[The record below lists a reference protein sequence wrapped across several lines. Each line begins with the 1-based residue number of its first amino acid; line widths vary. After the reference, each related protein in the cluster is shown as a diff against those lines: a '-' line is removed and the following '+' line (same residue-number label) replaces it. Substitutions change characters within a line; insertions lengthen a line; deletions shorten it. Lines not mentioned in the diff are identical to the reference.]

1 MIKQFKNIVGTLVV
15 GLLLLPTIAKADG
28 GGVTLKGN
36 FQTDALVGQPDSIL
50 GSNGQVADRAIYA
63 GPFVSNSYLDLSLS
77 SQYVTA
83 GARLELMHKPLP
95 GFEDAFA
102 GGGLPNIYVTG
113 KYKWFEATVGNV
125 YDQFGSGFIF
135 RTYED
140 RPLGVDNSLRGAR
153 LVFTPYKGIRI
164 KALGG
169 MQRKYFNYGMNNAF
183 GFDYSQGA
191 VMGADLELNISEWS
205 KVMQDGGYNLLFG
218 ASYVSKYEPSDEKSV
233 SGNPLYK
240 LNLPKFVGAG
250 DVRVRFQKGGWN
262 ALVEYAYKAND
273 PSAVNGYI
281 YKPGQVAM
289 LSLAYS
295 QRGMSF
301 IVQAKRSENMSFR
314 SERAG
319 SGLSG
324 NINHMPAF
332 SMTHTYALAAMYPY
346 ATQYGEE
353 PTSFKPHAARGEWAF
368 QAEARYTFKRKTL
381 MGGKY
386 GTSFRLNGTYIRG
399 IKADPVAVNASGT
412 LEGTEGY
419 TSPFFAM
426 GDETYYLD
434 VHLEFAKK
442 FTKTFSMTALYMF
455 QQYNQAVV
463 EGHGWNAAEYG
474 FGFNASKPGNIVNS
488 NIAIVELKYK
498 PSKNIGMRGEL
509 QYLHTRQDRGQ
520 WVYALYEIS
529 LFQQAMIEVSDLY
542 NIDATKQHYYKVA
555 ASYNWGTHR
564 VQLSYGRTRAGYNCS
579 GGVCRYV
586 PTSKGLA
593 LSYSVSF

>member
-1 MIKQFKNIVGTLVV
+1 MTKQLRNIIGILFA
-15 GLLLLPTIAKADG
+15 GLLLFPTIVKADG
-28 GGVTLKGN
+28 GGVALKGN
-36 FQTDALVGQPDSIL
+36 FQTEGLVGQIDSVI
-50 GSNGQVADRAIYA
+50 GATGYNGPY
-63 GPFVSNSYLDLSLS
+63 VSNSYLDLSLS

-83 GARLELMHKPLP
+83 GARLELLHCPLP
-95 GFEDAFA
+95 GFEDGFA
-102 GGGLPNIYVTG
+102 GGGLPNVYVTG

-125 YDQFGSGFIF
+125 YDQFGSGLIF
-135 RTYED
+135 RAYED

-153 LVFTPYKGIRI
+153 FVFTPYKGIRL

-169 MQRKYFNYGMNNAF
+169 MQRKYFNYGMDNAF

-191 VMGADLELNISEWS
+191 VMGADLELNIDEWS
-205 KVMQDGGYNLLFG
+205 KAMQDGGYNLLFG
-218 ASYVSKYEPSDEKSV
+218 ASYVSKYDPDEVLQPS
-233 SGNPLYK
+233 PLYK
-240 LNLPKFVGAG
+240 LNLPQFVGAG
-250 DVRVRFQKGGWN
+250 DVRLRFQKGGWN

-273 PSAVNGYI
+273 PSADNGYI
-281 YKPGQVAM
+281 YKPGTAAM
-289 LSLAYS
+289 MSLSYS

-301 IVQAKRSENMSFR
+301 LLQAKRSENMSFR
-314 SERAG
+314 SDRTG
-319 SGLSG
+319 SGIG
-324 NINHMPAF
+324 GFINHMPAF

-346 ATQYGEE
+346 ATQYGT
-353 PTSFKPHAARGEWAF
+353 PAARGEWAF
-368 QAEARYTFKRKTL
+368 QAEARYTFKRKTP

-399 IKADPVAVNASGT
+399 IKANPLEVNATGT
-412 LEGTEGY
+412 LQGTNGY
-419 TSPFFAM
+419 ESPFFAM

-455 QQYNQAVV
+455 QQYNQAIV
-463 EGHGWNAAEYG
+463 EGHGFDSSFKGSRPAD
-474 FGFNASKPGNIVNS
+474 IVNS
-488 NIAIVELKYK
+488 HIAIAELKYK

-509 QYLHTRQDRGQ
+509 QYLFTRQDRGQ

-542 NIDATKQHYYKVA
+542 NIDETNQHYYKVA

-586 PTSKGLA
+586 PASKGLA

>member
-1 MIKQFKNIVGTLVV
+1 MIKLIKSVIGILFV
-15 GLLLLPTIAKADG
+15 GLLMFPAVAKADG

-36 FQTDALVGQPDSIL
+36 FQTDALVGQIDSVI
-50 GSNGQVADRAIYA
+50 GANEYN
-63 GPFVSNSYLDLSLS
+63 GPFVSNSYLDLSLA

-83 GARLELMHKPLP
+83 GARLELLHCPLP

-102 GGGLPNIYVTG
+102 GGGLPNVYVTG

-135 RTYED
+135 RAYED

-153 LVFTPYKGIRI
+153 IVLTPYKGIRL

-169 MQRKYFNYGMNNAF
+169 MQRKYFNYGMDNAF

-191 VMGADLELNISEWS
+191 VMGADLELNINEWS
-205 KVMQDGGYNLLFG
+205 KAMQDGGYNLLLG
-218 ASYVSKYEPSDEKSV
+218 ASYVSKYDPEELIQPS
-233 SGNPLYK
+233 PMYK
-240 LNLPKFVGAG
+240 LNLPQFVGAG

-273 PSAVNGYI
+273 PSADNGYI

-289 LSLAYS
+289 ISLAYS

-314 SERAG
+314 SDRTG
-319 SGLSG
+319 SGIG
-324 NINHMPAF
+324 GFINHMPAF

-346 ATQYGEE
+346 ATQYGTA
-353 PTSFKPHAARGEWAF
+353 PTESNPHAARGEWAF
-368 QAEARYTFKRKTL
+368 QAEARYTFKRKTP

-399 IKADPVAVNASGT
+399 IKADPVAVNATGT
-412 LEGTEGY
+412 LQGTNGY

-442 FTKTFSMTALYMF
+442 ITKTFSMTALYMF

-463 EGHGWNAAEYG
+463 EGHGWNAAEEG
-474 FGFNASKPGNIVNS
+474 FGFKASKPGNIVNS

-586 PTSKGLA
+586 PASKGLA

>member
-1 MIKQFKNIVGTLVV
+1 MTKQLKSIIGILCV
-15 GLLLLPTIAKADG
+15 GLLLFPTIAKADG

-36 FQTDALVGQPDSIL
+36 FQTEALVGQVDSVI
-50 GSNGQVADRAIYA
+50 GATEYN
-63 GPFVSNSYLDLSLS
+63 GPFVSNSYLDLSLA

-83 GARLELMHKPLP
+83 GARLELLHCPLP
-95 GFEDAFA
+95 GFESNFA

-135 RTYED
+135 RAYED

-153 LVFTPYKGIRI
+153 VVFTPYKGIRF

-169 MQRKYFNYGMNNAF
+169 MQRKYFNYGMSNAF

-191 VMGADLELNISEWS
+191 VMGADLELNINEWS
-205 KVMQDGGYNLLFG
+205 KAMQDGGYNLLLG
-218 ASYVSKYEPSDEKSV
+218 ASYVSKYDPDEVIQPSAE
-233 SGNPLYK
+233 YK

-262 ALVEYAYKAND
+262 ALIEYAYKAND
-273 PSAVNGYI
+273 PSADNGYI

-289 LSLAYS
+289 ISLAYS

-314 SERAG
+314 SDRTG
-319 SGLSG
+319 SGIG
-324 NINHMPAF
+324 GFINHMPAF

-346 ATQYGEE
+346 ATQYGTYNA
-353 PTSFKPHAARGEWAF
+353 TSKNPGEWAF
-368 QAEARYTFKRKTL
+368 QAEARYTFKRKTP

-399 IKADPVAVNASGT
+399 IKADPVEVNATGT
-412 LEGTEGY
+412 LQGTDGY
-419 TSPFFAM
+419 ASPFFAM

-455 QQYNQAVV
+455 QQYNQTVV
-463 EGHGWNAAEYG
+463 QGEPEIHDFKGA
-474 FGFNASKPGNIVNS
+474 KPGDIVNS
-488 NIAIVELKYK
+488 HIGIVELKYK

-509 QYLHTRQDRGQ
+509 QYLHTRQDKGQ

-564 VQLSYGRTRAGYNCS
+564 VQLAYGRTRAGYNCS

-586 PTSKGLA
+586 PASKGLS

>member
-1 MIKQFKNIVGTLVV
+1 MTKQLRNIIGILFA
-15 GLLLLPTIAKADG
+15 GLLLFPTIVKADG
-28 GGVTLKGN
+28 GGVALKGN
-36 FQTDALVGQPDSIL
+36 FQTEGLVGQIDSVI
-50 GSNGQVADRAIYA
+50 GATGYNGPY
-63 GPFVSNSYLDLSLS
+63 VSNSYLDLSLS

-83 GARLELMHKPLP
+83 GARLELLHCPLP
-95 GFEDAFA
+95 GFEDGFA
-102 GGGLPNIYVTG
+102 GGGLPNVYVTG

-125 YDQFGSGFIF
+125 YDQFGSGLIF
-135 RTYED
+135 RAYED

-153 LVFTPYKGIRI
+153 IVLTPYKGIRL

-169 MQRKYFNYGMNNAF
+169 MQRKYFNYGMDNAF

-191 VMGADLELNISEWS
+191 VMGADLELNIDEWS
-205 KVMQDGGYNLLFG
+205 KAMQDGGYNLLFG
-218 ASYVSKYEPSDEKSV
+218 ASYVSKYDPDEVLQPS
-233 SGNPLYK
+233 PLYK
-240 LNLPKFVGAG
+240 LNLPQFVGAG
-250 DVRVRFQKGGWN
+250 DVRLRFQKGGWN

-273 PSAVNGYI
+273 PSADNGYI
-281 YKPGQVAM
+281 YKPGTAAM
-289 LSLAYS
+289 MSLSYS

-301 IVQAKRSENMSFR
+301 LLQAKRSENMSFR
-314 SERAG
+314 SDRTG
-319 SGLSG
+319 SGIG
-324 NINHMPAF
+324 GFINHMPAF

-346 ATQYGEE
+346 ATQYGT
-353 PTSFKPHAARGEWAF
+353 PAARGEWAF
-368 QAEARYTFKRKTL
+368 QAEARYTFKRKTP

-399 IKADPVAVNASGT
+399 IKANPLEANATGT
-412 LEGTEGY
+412 LQGTNGY
-419 TSPFFAM
+419 ESPFFAM

-455 QQYNQAVV
+455 QQYNQAIV
-463 EGHGWNAAEYG
+463 EGHGFDSSFKGSRPAD
-474 FGFNASKPGNIVNS
+474 IVNS
-488 NIAIVELKYK
+488 HIAIAELKYK

-509 QYLHTRQDRGQ
+509 QYLFTRQDRGQ

-542 NIDATKQHYYKVA
+542 NIDETNQHYYKVA

-586 PTSKGLA
+586 PASKGLA

>member
-1 MIKQFKNIVGTLVV
+1 MTKQLRNIIGILFA
-15 GLLLLPTIAKADG
+15 GLLLFPTIVKADG
-28 GGVTLKGN
+28 GGVALKGN
-36 FQTDALVGQPDSIL
+36 FQTEGLVGQIDSVI
-50 GSNGQVADRAIYA
+50 GATGYNGPY
-63 GPFVSNSYLDLSLS
+63 VSNSYLDLSLS

-83 GARLELMHKPLP
+83 GARLELLHCPLP
-95 GFEDAFA
+95 GFEDGFA
-102 GGGLPNIYVTG
+102 GGGLPNVYVTG

-125 YDQFGSGFIF
+125 YDQFGSGLIF
-135 RTYED
+135 RAYED

-153 LVFTPYKGIRI
+153 FVFTPYKGIRL

-169 MQRKYFNYGMNNAF
+169 MQRKYFNYGMDNAF

-191 VMGADLELNISEWS
+191 VMGADLELNIDEWS
-205 KVMQDGGYNLLFG
+205 KAMQDGGYNLLFG
-218 ASYVSKYEPSDEKSV
+218 ASYVSKYDPDEVLQPS
-233 SGNPLYK
+233 PLYK
-240 LNLPKFVGAG
+240 LNLPQFVGAG
-250 DVRVRFQKGGWN
+250 DVRLRFQKGGWN

-273 PSAVNGYI
+273 PSADNGYI
-281 YKPGQVAM
+281 YKPGTAAM
-289 LSLAYS
+289 MSLSYS

-301 IVQAKRSENMSFR
+301 LLQAKRSENMSFR
-314 SERAG
+314 SDRTG
-319 SGLSG
+319 SGIG
-324 NINHMPAF
+324 GFINHMPAF

-346 ATQYGEE
+346 ATQYGT
-353 PTSFKPHAARGEWAF
+353 PAARGEWAF
-368 QAEARYTFKRKTL
+368 QAEARYTFKRKTP

-399 IKADPVAVNASGT
+399 IKANPLEANATGT
-412 LEGTEGY
+412 LQGTNGY
-419 TSPFFAM
+419 ESPFFAM

-455 QQYNQAVV
+455 QQYNQAIV
-463 EGHGWNAAEYG
+463 EGHGFDSSFKGSRPAD
-474 FGFNASKPGNIVNS
+474 IVNS
-488 NIAIVELKYK
+488 HIAIAELKYK

-509 QYLHTRQDRGQ
+509 QYLFTRQDRGQ

-542 NIDATKQHYYKVA
+542 NIDETNQHYYKVA

-586 PTSKGLA
+586 PASKGLA

>member
-1 MIKQFKNIVGTLVV
+1 MTKQLRNIIGILFA
-15 GLLLLPTIAKADG
+15 GLLLFPTIVKADG
-28 GGVTLKGN
+28 GGVALKGN
-36 FQTDALVGQPDSIL
+36 FQTEGLVGQIDSVI
-50 GSNGQVADRAIYA
+50 GATGYNGPY
-63 GPFVSNSYLDLSLS
+63 VSNSYLDLSLS

-83 GARLELMHKPLP
+83 GARLELLHCPLP
-95 GFEDAFA
+95 GFEDGFA
-102 GGGLPNIYVTG
+102 GGGLPNVYVTG

-125 YDQFGSGFIF
+125 YDQFGSGLIF
-135 RTYED
+135 RAYED

-153 LVFTPYKGIRI
+153 FVFTPYKGIRL

-169 MQRKYFNYGMNNAF
+169 MQRKYFNYGMDNAF

-191 VMGADLELNISEWS
+191 VMGADLELNIDEWS
-205 KVMQDGGYNLLFG
+205 KAMQDGGYNLLFG
-218 ASYVSKYEPSDEKSV
+218 ASYVSKYDPDEVLQPS
-233 SGNPLYK
+233 PLYK
-240 LNLPKFVGAG
+240 LNLPQFVGAG
-250 DVRVRFQKGGWN
+250 DVRLRFQKGGWN

-273 PSAVNGYI
+273 PSADNGYI
-281 YKPGQVAM
+281 YKPGTAAM
-289 LSLAYS
+289 MSLSYS

-301 IVQAKRSENMSFR
+301 LLQAKRSENMSFR
-314 SERAG
+314 SDRTG
-319 SGLSG
+319 SGIG
-324 NINHMPAF
+324 GFINHMPAF

-346 ATQYGEE
+346 ATQYGT
-353 PTSFKPHAARGEWAF
+353 PAARGEWAF
-368 QAEARYTFKRKTL
+368 QAEARYTFKRKTP

-399 IKADPVAVNASGT
+399 IKANPLEVNATGT
-412 LEGTEGY
+412 LQGTNGY
-419 TSPFFAM
+419 ESPFFAM

-455 QQYNQAVV
+455 QQYNQAIV
-463 EGHGWNAAEYG
+463 EGHGFDSSFKGSRPAD
-474 FGFNASKPGNIVNS
+474 IVNS
-488 NIAIVELKYK
+488 HIAIAELKYK
-498 PSKNIGMRGEL
+498 PTKNIGMRGEL
-509 QYLHTRQDRGQ
+509 QYLFTRQDRGQ

-542 NIDATKQHYYKVA
+542 NIDETNQHYYKVA

-586 PTSKGLA
+586 PASKGLA